1 MKTYK
6 EFVEEFRYLPK
17 AKMDKKI
24 KDRESKG
31 ESSSNK
37 TQKIKLVRNILGKNT
52 NLSKS
57 EIQRNAKNNQK
68 VYNKRMSSDNLT
80 PEKAQHYVDVTKKS
94 AENQGN
100 IIKTR
105 DLKSNKKNPTEY
117 DKLKREYEL
126 TKQEMKNRSETETN
140 RIINFKKKLEKAYNN
155 TLEEELV
162 FEDYSDVLQSIK
174 ELQENADQFI
184 KSHYPN
190 P

>member
-1 MKTYK
+1 M
-6 EFVEEFRYLPK
+6 
-17 AKMDKKI
+17 
-24 KDRESKG
+24 
-31 ESSSNK
+31 
-37 TQKIKLVRNILGKNT
+37 NT
-52 NLSKS
+52 HHS
-57 EIQRNAKNNQK
+57 E
-68 VYNKRMSSDNLT
+68 D
-80 PEKAQHYVDVTKKS
+80 
-94 AENQGN
+94 
-100 IIKTR
+100 
-105 DLKSNKKNPTEY
+105 Y